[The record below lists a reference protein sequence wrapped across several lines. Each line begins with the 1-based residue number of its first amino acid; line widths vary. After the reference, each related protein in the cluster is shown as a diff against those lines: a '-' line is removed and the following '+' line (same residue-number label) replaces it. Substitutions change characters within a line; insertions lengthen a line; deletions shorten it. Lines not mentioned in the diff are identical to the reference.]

1 MNYKMPSHDIFQK
14 PGDEGSFSQGAEL
27 DDPTKDVPSPAPGVM
42 QKPGQE
48 GSSGLA
54 VNDPGYQMGCGSN
67 PGASLSDFQ
76 KGPEVRKTRVEAASN
91 SNPTPEMP
99 GA

>member
-14 PGDEGSFSQGAEL
+14 PGDEGTFEQAGSL
-27 DDPTKDVPSPAPGVM
+27 DDPTKEVPSPAPGIV

-54 VNDPGYQMGCGSN
+54 VNDPGYQNGCGSN

-76 KGPEVRKTRVEAASN
+76 KGPDPMKTKVAPASKAE
-91 SNPTPEMP
+91 TTDAMP